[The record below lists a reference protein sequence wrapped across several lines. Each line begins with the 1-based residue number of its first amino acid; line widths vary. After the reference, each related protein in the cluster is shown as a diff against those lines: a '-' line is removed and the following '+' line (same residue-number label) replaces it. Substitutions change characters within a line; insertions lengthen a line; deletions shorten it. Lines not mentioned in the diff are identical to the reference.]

1 VDALRALIRLTGVE
15 LVKIWRKPLAWVVL
29 GIMLLGS
36 AGGECILATISH
48 QDAIFPNTARMLF
61 ASPILLFVALATV
74 VVATLALGN
83 DYDLGTVR
91 PILARGVPRY
101 QFLLAKIV
109 ATVSVALANGLAYMA
124 GGLLTIAVFQRLY
137 SDTPFFEAAGRD
149 VLVRAAGAVGIIGLV
164 GFVSAG
170 TVMVALVLGRAS
182 WVGLLAGIG
191 LFLGDFYVGGFRMA
205 GGDAYRH
212 TVTYNALSL
221 LERAF
226 PSDVTDSWISLGGL
240 AAPGQA
246 AATLLL
252 YGCTL
257 TLVAILLFRRQD
269 LTAKG

>member
-1 VDALRALIRLTGVE
+1 MDALRGLIRLTGVE
-15 LVKIWRKPLAWVVL
+15 LVKIWRRPLAWVVL
-29 GIMLLGS
+29 GIMFFGS
-36 AGGECILATISH
+36 SGGECILAAISR
-48 QDAIFPNTARMLF
+48 QDAIFPNTARIIF

-91 PILARGVPRY
+91 PILARGVSRA

-109 ATVSVALANGLAYMA
+109 ATVSAALANGLAYVT
-124 GGLLTIAVFQRLY
+124 GGLLTIAIFQRLY

-149 VLVRAAGAVGIIGLV
+149 VLIRAAGAVGVIGLV

-170 TVMVALVLGRAS
+170 TVMAALVLGRAS
-182 WVGLLAGIG
+182 WAGLLAGIG
-191 LFLGDFYVGGFRMA
+191 VFLGDFYVGGFRMV
-205 GGDAYRH
+205 GGDAYRY

-226 PSDVTDSWISLGGL
+226 SSSVTDSWIALGGL
-240 AAPGQA
+240 AAPGRAVA
-246 AATLLL
+246 ALLL

-257 TLVAILLFRRQD
+257 TLAAILLFRRQD